1 MSLWEWQGGGGG
13 CYQTQREAN
22 RWEWE
27 CGAEKGKEWKGGEEK
42 ICNWRSS
49 ELSSRTISP
58 PPPST
63 PSAVIITINNICL
76 CWCLHHK
83 NHIISLY
90 YNCGKAAQACLITH
104 GGWLF
109 SPGAS
114 DVPYPE
120 GRIEFL
126 HPIIY
131 CSPSTV
137 LCPVQ
142 TFPTTL
148 FDVSFKPPCVKK
160 LIQKCWR
167 AHICLSRHSSL
178 M

>member
-1 MSLWEWQGGGGG
+1 MRVGMW
-13 CYQTQREAN
+13 CRE
-22 RWEWE
+22 
-27 CGAEKGKEWKGGEEK
+27 GKETERRRGKR
-42 ICNWRSS
+42 CNWGSS

-76 CWCLHHK
+76 YWGLHHK

-90 YNCGKAAQACLITH
+90 YNCGRAAQACLITH
-104 GGWLF
+104 GGWRF

-120 GRIEFL
+120 GRIEMKEFL

-131 CSPSTV
+131 CSPPTE

-142 TFPTTL
+142 TGIP
-148 FDVSFKPPCVKK
+148 DN
-160 LIQKCWR
+160 
-167 AHICLSRHSSL
+167 SL
-178 M
+178 QCFI